1 MNFSKFSLPKLKKP
15 TWSGVKQSFRSRAFR
30 AGGYSMAA
38 AAVVIAIAVAVN
50 LLAGALPVAWTK
62 VDLTDSGLYSL
73 SAQTQQLVSALEE
86 DVTIYWLVREGSEDA
101 SAEQLLERY
110 EDLSD
115 CLSVVKKDPVADPT
129 FTQQYT
135 SETLYYNSLI
145 VVCGER
151 SRYIS
156 YYDIYVTDYS
166 SYYYTGSYTTEF
178 DGESAL
184 TSAINYVSSADLPV
198 VYTLTGHG
206 EDDLPAE
213 LQAAAEEDNLLLE
226 ELSLLSQDAVPED
239 ADAVLLYSPASD
251 LSAQEA
257 ELLLDYLKAGGKL
270 LLVTDYVD
278 AAMPNLMEVM
288 AYYGVSLMDGIV
300 MEGDSNHYAWGSVY
314 DLLPDINSHTVTS
327 PLMGGGYYALL
338 PVAQGIQVD
347 EELRDGLTVTS
358 LLTTSDS
365 AYSKVAGYALT
376 TYDKEADDIDGPFTL
391 AVAITEETEDG
402 GETGILWLTTS
413 LMFDASYDQMV
424 SGANSDLFLNAL
436 GWMCE
441 REETVSIRAKSL
453 STEYLTVSAA
463 DASLWSVVLV
473 GALPLAFLIWG
484 AWVSI
489 TRRRR

>member
-1 MNFSKFSLPKLKKP
+1 MKFPKVTKP
-15 TWSGVKQSFRSRAFR
+15 SWSGIKQSFRSRAFR
-30 AGGYSMAA
+30 AGGYSLAA

-50 LLAGALPVAWTK
+50 LLAGALPSSWTK

-73 SAQTQQLVSALEE
+73 STQTQQMVSALEDE
-86 DVTIYWLVREGSEDA
+86 VTVYWLVRDGSED
-101 SAEQLLERY
+101 SSIEQLLERY

-129 FTQQYT
+129 FAQQYT

-166 SYYYTGSYTTEF
+166 SYYTTGSTTTEF

-184 TSAINYVSSADLPV
+184 TSAIDYVTSADLPV

-206 EDDLPAE
+206 EDALPTE
-213 LQAAAEEDNLLLE
+213 LQTAAEEDNLLLE
-226 ELSLLSQDAVPED
+226 ELSLLAEEAVPED
-239 ADAVLLYSPASD
+239 ADAILLYSPESD
-251 LSAQEA
+251 LSAEEA
-257 ELLLDYLKAGGKL
+257 ELLLDYLKEGGKL
-270 LLVTDYVD
+270 LLITDYTD
-278 AAMPNLMEVM
+278 TSMPNLMEVM
-288 AYYGVSLMDGIV
+288 EYYGVSLVDGIV
-300 MEGDSNHYAWGSVY
+300 LEGDSSHYAWGSVY
-314 DLLPDINSHTVTS
+314 YLLPDIKSHTVTS
-327 PLMGGGYYALL
+327 PLIDGGYYALL

-365 AYSKVAGYALT
+365 AYSKVAGYNLT
-376 TYDKEADDIDGPFTL
+376 TYDKEAGDIDGPFTL
-391 AVAITEETEDG
+391 GVAISEETEDG
-402 GETGILWLTTS
+402 GETGIIWLTTS
-413 LMFDASYDQMV
+413 LMFDSGYDQMV

-441 REETVSIRAKSL
+441 RENSISIRPKSL
-453 STEYLTVSAA
+453 STEFLTVPAS
-463 DASLWSVVLV
+463 DASLWSVLLV
-473 GALPLAFLIWG
+473 GVLPLAFLICG
-484 AWVSI
+484 AWVTI